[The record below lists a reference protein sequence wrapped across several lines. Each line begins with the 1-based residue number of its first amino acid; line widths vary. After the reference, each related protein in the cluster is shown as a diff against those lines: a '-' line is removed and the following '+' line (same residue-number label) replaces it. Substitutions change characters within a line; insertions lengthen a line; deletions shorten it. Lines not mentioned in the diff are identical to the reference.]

1 MKKLSLRIF
10 LILIAISMLA
20 ACGAPAGEP
29 SKEPQTNESQASEP
43 EVRTITDMVGREV
56 EVPEKAEKLCALGN
70 SARMLTYLGLADKIV
85 AMSGFDYEKTTDPT
99 RPYTYANKELWKDVI
114 VAGTD
119 AGGATDYYPEQI
131 IAAQPDVILC
141 SSSAEMANDL
151 QTKTGIPVV
160 AVSNGRLFEEDY
172 DQALRILA
180 DVCGVPEKAE
190 EVINYIKAC
199 LEDLNN
205 RTKDIPDEDK
215 PGVMTAAVSF
225 KGRHGIEGVGI
236 KSQIFKAINAND
248 VTKDMEQKSG
258 GFEVDREQIIG
269 WNPEYIFLDTGG
281 IELVKQDYKE
291 NPDYFAQLQAFENG
305 NVYLCPSATNYYSNV
320 EIPLVNAYY
329 DGIILFPEQFEDVD
343 FREKANEIFKFFL
356 GVDNYLEVLEE
367 TGYGH
372 QKLEFGK

>member
-1 MKKLSLRIF
+1 MKKTGLRI
-10 LILIAISMLA
+10 LLLLLAISLLA
-20 ACGAPAGEP
+20 ACGAPAESEP
-29 SKEPQTNESQASEP
+29 AKEPQAAEP
-43 EVRTITDMVGREV
+43 ELRTITDMVGREV
-56 EVPEKAEKLCALGN
+56 QLPEKAERLCALGN
-70 SARMLTYLGLADKIV
+70 TPRMLTYLGLADKIV
-85 AMSGFDYEKTTDPT
+85 ALSGFDYEKTTDPT
-99 RPYTYANKELWKDVI
+99 RPYSFANKELWKDVI

-131 IAAQPDVILC
+131 IAAKPDVILC
-141 SSSAEMANDL
+141 SCGAEMANDL

-160 AVSNGRLFEEDY
+160 AVSNGRLFQEDY

-180 DVCGVPEKAE
+180 DVCGVPENAE
-190 EVINYIKAC
+190 KVIKFIKDC

-215 PGVMTAAVSF
+215 PTVMTAAVSF

-248 VTKDMEQKSG
+248 ITKDMEQKSG

-281 IELVKQDYKE
+281 IELVRQDYKE
-291 NPDYFAQLQAFENG
+291 HPEFFAQLQAFKNDK
-305 NVYLCPSATNYYSNV
+305 VYLCPSATNYYSNV
-320 EIPLVNAYY
+320 EIPIVNAYY
-329 DGIILFPEQFEDVD
+329 DGTILFPKQFEDID

-367 TGYGH
+367 AGYGH